1 MKAIGYQ
8 PSVNLGVGNTP
19 ASQVGGSAISYGG
32 DGSGYAAVSK
42 GLENV
47 QAAIEKQREEDM
59 VADITAAKNE
69 YDKRV
74 SDLLYNEEKGLMRRE
89 LDNARGVGKDYEA
102 EEKKIRQ
109 EVMKMLPKYE
119 KAHLAFGNMVDKT
132 NAQNFNLVREHSY
145 KQKEA
150 YKAVNFD
157 NAVKLRAENAERNYA
172 NANLVAEQLADAKT
186 LLYANYKDKGEE
198 WCAAKNKEIEAD
210 IIGKTLTTAISSG
223 DLKSAENLLNAFEGK
238 IAPDKLNSYRKGII
252 EANKQD
258 FLLTKAQQL
267 ASSIGYDLTK
277 VDDAVAG
284 VGSYDIGGK
293 SVPMT
298 AVDKEALRTRL
309 TNEIARHEKVEK
321 ERLSNI
327 VEAVDDEM
335 YNLFTSG
342 NKNPEDYIAIANR
355 HIGDKDA
362 YKAAMK
368 CAKSYAEAFVG
379 SEVNKLTNDE
389 IANFKDKIDMGKVTD
404 KEILRDELKNQK
416 VSPAQARSILEY
428 FDTAKKNNFD
438 WKSLKEDFEA
448 QYKIKGN
455 NGIWLGAKEAAV
467 EFIDKYVNEHNG
479 QNPTYY
485 QVRAEL
491 LKAAKEPEV
500 HFWTNTKKMAG
511 FEKLGLSLAAMH
523 ANGWSNVIENKENDT
538 VTIYHRNG
546 VETVMDKDEFDE
558 LVKPMRLKG

>member
-8 PSVNLGVGNTP
+8 PSVSLGVGNTP

-74 SDLLYNEEKGLMRRE
+74 SDLLYDEEKGLMRRE

-223 DLKSAENLLNAFEGK
+223 DLKSAENLLNVFEGK
-238 IAPDKLNSYRKGII
+238 IAPDKLNSYRKGIV

-284 VGSYDIGGK
+284 VGSYEIGGK

-298 AVDKEALRTRL
+298 AVDKEALRKRL
-309 TNEIARHEKVEK
+309 TNEITRHEKVEK

-327 VEAVDDEM
+327 IEAVDDEM

-368 CAKSYAEAFVG
+368 CAKSYAEAFG
-379 SEVNKLTNDE
+379 TKGNKLSNDDVAQ
-389 IANFKDKIDMGKVTD
+389 IKDAIDMGRITD
-404 KEILRDELKNQK
+404 KDILRDELASQG
-416 VSPAQARSILEY
+416 VSPEQTRSIIKY
-428 FDTAKKNNFD
+428 FDTTKENGYNWGGLKK
-438 WKSLKEDFEA
+438 DFEA
-448 QYKIKGN
+448 QYNIKGN
-455 NGIWLGAKEAAV
+455 NGIWLGAKEAAT
-467 EFIDKYVNEHNG
+467 EFVDKYIKEHNG
-479 QNPTYY
+479 QKPTYY
-485 QVRAEL
+485 QVREAL
-491 LKAAKEPEV
+491 LEAAQEPKV
-500 HFWTNTKKMAG
+500 HFWTNTKGWAG
-511 FEKLGLSLAAMH
+511 FEKLGLSRAAMH

-558 LVKPMRLKG
+558 LADAMRLKG